1 MESLGIITYHIIYYK
16 IFFQTLEYV
25 SGFCYNKNMDN
36 FYTPLDNK
44 VIKSNARDFI
54 RGRLWM
60 FWSVLLVVGII
71 ESLANSLPQWIFGDR
86 LSNLSDIIAGNPDNI
101 PKEISSSVFGWYYV
115 LNVLIS
121 IVLIP
126 LNIGVA
132 QNVLAWS
139 RGEDVNKWKV
149 LFGGFN
155 SAKIF
160 FKQIGVVVL
169 NTILCALWAILLVV
183 PGIIKGLAYSM
194 YPYVLRDEPDLSVWQ
209 TLKKSEAIMKGYKGK
224 LFLMYLSFVGW
235 FILGAFTF
243 GILYIWLT
251 PYVMTS
257 TVKFY
262 DDVRR
267 AYYNGN
273 DPARPAFSISSDEE
287 NVFGNNTLSQIKA
300 NSARKPRAF
309 FNAIF
314 SH

>member
-1 MESLGIITYHIIYYK
+1 MELLNIITYHIIYYK

-115 LNVLIS
+115 LNVLIT

-160 FKQIGVVVL
+160 FKQVGVVVL
-169 NTILCALWAILLVV
+169 NTILCALWAILLIV

-287 NVFGNNTLSQIKA
+287 NVFGNNTL
-300 NSARKPRAF
+300 
-309 FNAIF
+309 
-314 SH
+314 

>member
-1 MESLGIITYHIIYYK
+1 MESLSIITYHIIYYK

-44 VIKSNARDFI
+44 VIKSYARDFI

-71 ESLANSLPQWIFGDR
+71 EYLANSLPQWIFGAR

-101 PKEISSSVFGWYYV
+101 PKEISSSIFGWYYA
-115 LNVLIS
+115 LNVLIT

-160 FKQIGVVVL
+160 FKQVGVVVL
-169 NTILCALWAILLVV
+169 NTILCALWAILFIV

-224 LFLMYLSFVGW
+224 LFLLYLSFVGW

-273 DPARPAFSISSDEE
+273 DSARPVFSISSDEE
-287 NVFGNNTLSQIKA
+287 NVFGNNTL
-300 NSARKPRAF
+300 
-309 FNAIF
+309 
-314 SH
+314 

>member
-1 MESLGIITYHIIYYK
+1 MESLGIITYRIIYYK

-115 LNVLIS
+115 LNVLIT

-160 FKQIGVVVL
+160 FKQVGVVVL
-169 NTILCALWAILLVV
+169 NTILCALWAILLIV

-287 NVFGNNTLSQIKA
+287 NVFGNSTL
-300 NSARKPRAF
+300 
-309 FNAIF
+309 
-314 SH
+314 

>member
-1 MESLGIITYHIIYYK
+1 MESLSIITYRIIYYK

-25 SGFCYNKNMDN
+25 VGFCYNKNMDN

-86 LSNLSDIIAGNPDNI
+86 LSNLFDIIAGNPDNI
-101 PKEISSSVFGWYYV
+101 PKEISPSVFGWYYA
-115 LNVLIS
+115 LNVLIT

-155 SAKIF
+155 SAKTF
-160 FKQIGVVVL
+160 FKQVGVVVL

-194 YPYVLRDEPDLSVWQ
+194 YPYILRDEPELSVWQ

-224 LFLMYLSFVGW
+224 LFLLYLSFVGW

-251 PYVMTS
+251 PYIMTS

-287 NVFGNNTLSQIKA
+287 NVFGNNTL
-300 NSARKPRAF
+300 
-309 FNAIF
+309 
-314 SH
+314 

>member
-25 SGFCYNKNMDN
+25 FGFCYNKNMDN

-86 LSNLSDIIAGNPDNI
+86 LSNISDIIAGNPDNI

-115 LNVLIS
+115 LNVLIT

-160 FKQIGVVVL
+160 FKQVGVVVL
-169 NTILCALWAILLVV
+169 NTILCALWAILLIV

-194 YPYVLRDEPDLSVWQ
+194 YPYVLRDEPELSVWQ

-287 NVFGNNTLSQIKA
+287 NVFGNNTL
-300 NSARKPRAF
+300 
-309 FNAIF
+309 
-314 SH
+314 

>member
-25 SGFCYNKNMDN
+25 FGFCYNKNMDN

-115 LNVLIS
+115 LNVLIT

-160 FKQIGVVVL
+160 FKQVGVVVL

-251 PYVMTS
+251 PYIMTS

-287 NVFGNNTLSQIKA
+287 NVFGNNTL
-300 NSARKPRAF
+300 
-309 FNAIF
+309 
-314 SH
+314 

>member
-1 MESLGIITYHIIYYK
+1 MELLDIITYHIIYYK

-115 LNVLIS
+115 LNVLIT

-160 FKQIGVVVL
+160 FKQVGVVML

-287 NVFGNNTLSQIKA
+287 NTFGNNTL
-300 NSARKPRAF
+300 
-309 FNAIF
+309 
-314 SH
+314 

>member
-86 LSNLSDIIAGNPDNI
+86 LSNISDIIAGNPDNI

-115 LNVLIS
+115 LNVLIT

-160 FKQIGVVVL
+160 FKQVGVVVL
-169 NTILCALWAILLVV
+169 NTILCALWAILLIV

-224 LFLMYLSFVGW
+224 LFLLYLSFVGW

-287 NVFGNNTLSQIKA
+287 NVFGNNAL
-300 NSARKPRAF
+300 
-309 FNAIF
+309 
-314 SH
+314 

>member
-1 MESLGIITYHIIYYK
+1 MELLDIITYHIIYYK

-25 SGFCYNKNMDN
+25 FGFCYNKNMDN

-115 LNVLIS
+115 LNVLIT

-155 SAKIF
+155 SSKIF
-160 FKQIGVVVL
+160 FKQVGVVVL

-287 NVFGNNTLSQIKA
+287 NVFGNNTL
-300 NSARKPRAF
+300 
-309 FNAIF
+309 
-314 SH
+314 

>member
-16 IFFQTLEYV
+16 IFFQTLEYA

-115 LNVLIS
+115 LNVLIT

-160 FKQIGVVVL
+160 FKQVGVVVL

-287 NVFGNNTLSQIKA
+287 NVFDNNTL
-300 NSARKPRAF
+300 
-309 FNAIF
+309 
-314 SH
+314 

>member
-1 MESLGIITYHIIYYK
+1 MESLVIITYRIIYYK

-25 SGFCYNKNMDN
+25 FGFCYNKNMDN

-60 FWSVLLVVGII
+60 FWSVLLIVGII

-115 LNVLIS
+115 LNVLIT

-160 FKQIGVVVL
+160 FKQVGVVVL

-287 NVFGNNTLSQIKA
+287 NVFDNNTL
-300 NSARKPRAF
+300 
-309 FNAIF
+309 
-314 SH
+314 

>member
-25 SGFCYNKNMDN
+25 FGFCYNKNMDN

-54 RGRLWM
+54 RGRLWL

-86 LSNLSDIIAGNPDNI
+86 LSNISDIIAGNPDNI

-115 LNVLIS
+115 LNVLIT

-160 FKQIGVVVL
+160 FKQVGVVVL
-169 NTILCALWAILLVV
+169 NTILCALWAILLIV

-194 YPYVLRDEPDLSVWQ
+194 YPYILRDEPDLSVWQ

-251 PYVMTS
+251 PYIMTS

-287 NVFGNNTLSQIKA
+287 NTFGNNTL
-300 NSARKPRAF
+300 
-309 FNAIF
+309 
-314 SH
+314 

>member
-115 LNVLIS
+115 LNVLIT

-160 FKQIGVVVL
+160 FKQVGVVVL
-169 NTILCALWAILLVV
+169 NTILCALWAILLIV

-287 NVFGNNTLSQIKA
+287 NVFGNNAL
-300 NSARKPRAF
+300 
-309 FNAIF
+309 
-314 SH
+314 

>member
-1 MESLGIITYHIIYYK
+1 MESLVIITYRIIYYK

-25 SGFCYNKNMDN
+25 FGFCYNKNMDN

-86 LSNLSDIIAGNPDNI
+86 LSNISDIIAGNPDNI

-115 LNVLIS
+115 LNVLIT

-160 FKQIGVVVL
+160 FKQVGVVVL

-251 PYVMTS
+251 PYIMTS

-287 NVFGNNTLSQIKA
+287 NVFGNNTL
-300 NSARKPRAF
+300 
-309 FNAIF
+309 
-314 SH
+314 

>member
-1 MESLGIITYHIIYYK
+1 MELLDIITYHIIYYK

-25 SGFCYNKNMDN
+25 FGFCYNKNMDN

-101 PKEISSSVFGWYYV
+101 PKEISSSVFGWYYF
-115 LNVLIS
+115 LNVLIT

-160 FKQIGVVVL
+160 FKQVGVVVL
-169 NTILCALWAILLVV
+169 NTILCALWAILLIV

-287 NVFGNNTLSQIKA
+287 NVFGNNTL
-300 NSARKPRAF
+300 
-309 FNAIF
+309 
-314 SH
+314 

>member
-1 MESLGIITYHIIYYK
+1 MESLVIITYRIIYYK

-25 SGFCYNKNMDN
+25 FGFCYNKNMDN

-44 VIKSNARDFI
+44 IIKSNARDFI

-86 LSNLSDIIAGNPDNI
+86 LSNISDIIAGNPDNI

-115 LNVLIS
+115 LNVLIT

-160 FKQIGVVVL
+160 FKQVGVVVL

-251 PYVMTS
+251 PYIMTS

-287 NVFGNNTLSQIKA
+287 NVFGNNTL
-300 NSARKPRAF
+300 
-309 FNAIF
+309 
-314 SH
+314 

>member
-160 FKQIGVVVL
+160 FKQVGVVVL
-169 NTILCALWAILLVV
+169 NTILCALWTILLVV

-194 YPYVLRDEPDLSVWQ
+194 YPYVFRDEPDLSVWQ

-273 DPARPAFSISSDEE
+273 DPARPVFSISSDEE
-287 NVFGNNTLSQIKA
+287 NTFGNNTL
-300 NSARKPRAF
+300 
-309 FNAIF
+309 
-314 SH
+314 

>member
-25 SGFCYNKNMDN
+25 FGFCYNKNMDN

-71 ESLANSLPQWIFGDR
+71 ESLANSLPQWVFGDR

-115 LNVLIS
+115 LNVLIT

-160 FKQIGVVVL
+160 FKQVGVVVL

-251 PYVMTS
+251 PYIMTS

-287 NVFGNNTLSQIKA
+287 NVFDNNTL
-300 NSARKPRAF
+300 
-309 FNAIF
+309 
-314 SH
+314 

>member
-1 MESLGIITYHIIYYK
+1 MESLDIITYHIIYYK

-115 LNVLIS
+115 LNVLIT

-160 FKQIGVVVL
+160 FKQVGVVVL
-169 NTILCALWAILLVV
+169 NTILCALWAILLIV

-287 NVFGNNTLSQIKA
+287 NTFGNNTL
-300 NSARKPRAF
+300 
-309 FNAIF
+309 
-314 SH
+314 

>member
-25 SGFCYNKNMDN
+25 FGFCYNKNMDN

-160 FKQIGVVVL
+160 FKQVGVVVL

-287 NVFGNNTLSQIKA
+287 NTFGNNTL
-300 NSARKPRAF
+300 
-309 FNAIF
+309 
-314 SH
+314 

>member
-1 MESLGIITYHIIYYK
+1 MESLSIITYRIIYYK

-25 SGFCYNKNMDN
+25 FGFCYNKNMDN

-44 VIKSNARDFI
+44 AIKSNARDFI
-54 RGRLWM
+54 RGWLWM

-115 LNVLIS
+115 LNVLIT

-160 FKQIGVVVL
+160 FKQVGVVVL

-251 PYVMTS
+251 PYIMTS

-287 NVFGNNTLSQIKA
+287 NVFGNNTL
-300 NSARKPRAF
+300 
-309 FNAIF
+309 
-314 SH
+314 

>member
-1 MESLGIITYHIIYYK
+1 
-16 IFFQTLEYV
+16 
-25 SGFCYNKNMDN
+25 MDN

-86 LSNLSDIIAGNPDNI
+86 LSNISDIIAGNPDNI

-115 LNVLIS
+115 LNVLIT

-160 FKQIGVVVL
+160 FKQVGVVVL
-169 NTILCALWAILLVV
+169 NTILCVLWAILLVV

-251 PYVMTS
+251 PYIMTS

-287 NVFGNNTLSQIKA
+287 NVFGNNTL
-300 NSARKPRAF
+300 
-309 FNAIF
+309 
-314 SH
+314 

>member
-25 SGFCYNKNMDN
+25 VGFCYNKNMDN

-101 PKEISSSVFGWYYV
+101 PKEISSNVFGWYYV
-115 LNVLIS
+115 LNVLIT

-155 SAKIF
+155 SAKMF
-160 FKQIGVVVL
+160 FKQVGVVVL

-224 LFLMYLSFVGW
+224 LFLLYLSFVGW

-273 DPARPAFSISSDEE
+273 DPARPSFSISSDEE
-287 NVFGNNTLSQIKA
+287 NVFGNNTL
-300 NSARKPRAF
+300 
-309 FNAIF
+309 
-314 SH
+314 

>member
-1 MESLGIITYHIIYYK
+1 MESIVIITYHIIYYK

-25 SGFCYNKNMDN
+25 FGFCYNKNMDN

-115 LNVLIS
+115 LNVLIT

-160 FKQIGVVVL
+160 FKQVGVVVL

-194 YPYVLRDEPDLSVWQ
+194 YPYVLRDEPNLSVWQ

-224 LFLMYLSFVGW
+224 LFLLYLSFVGW

-251 PYVMTS
+251 PYIMTS

-287 NVFGNNTLSQIKA
+287 NVFGNNTL
-300 NSARKPRAF
+300 
-309 FNAIF
+309 
-314 SH
+314 

>member
-25 SGFCYNKNMDN
+25 FGFCYNKNMDN

-115 LNVLIS
+115 LNVLIT

-160 FKQIGVVVL
+160 FKQVGVVVL
-169 NTILCALWAILLVV
+169 NAILCALWAILLVV

-251 PYVMTS
+251 PYIMTS

-287 NVFGNNTLSQIKA
+287 NVFGNNTL
-300 NSARKPRAF
+300 
-309 FNAIF
+309 
-314 SH
+314 

>member
-25 SGFCYNKNMDN
+25 VGFCYNKNMDN

-115 LNVLIS
+115 LNVLIT

-160 FKQIGVVVL
+160 FKQVGVVVL

-224 LFLMYLSFVGW
+224 LFLMYLSFIGW

-287 NVFGNNTLSQIKA
+287 NVFGNNTL
-300 NSARKPRAF
+300 
-309 FNAIF
+309 
-314 SH
+314 

>member
-1 MESLGIITYHIIYYK
+1 
-16 IFFQTLEYV
+16 
-25 SGFCYNKNMDN
+25 MDN

-115 LNVLIS
+115 LNVLIT

-160 FKQIGVVVL
+160 FKQVGVVVL
-169 NTILCALWAILLVV
+169 NTILCVLWTILLVV

-273 DPARPAFSISSDEE
+273 DPARPAFSLSSDEE
-287 NVFGNNTLSQIKA
+287 NVFGNNTL
-300 NSARKPRAF
+300 
-309 FNAIF
+309 
-314 SH
+314 

>member
-1 MESLGIITYHIIYYK
+1 MELLDIITYHIIYYK

-115 LNVLIS
+115 LNVLIT

-160 FKQIGVVVL
+160 FKQVGVVVL
-169 NTILCALWAILLVV
+169 NTILCALWAILLIV

-287 NVFGNNTLSQIKA
+287 NVFGNNAL
-300 NSARKPRAF
+300 
-309 FNAIF
+309 
-314 SH
+314 

>member
-1 MESLGIITYHIIYYK
+1 MESLCIITYHIIYYK

-25 SGFCYNKNMDN
+25 VGFCYNKNMDN

-115 LNVLIS
+115 LNVLIT

-139 RGEDVNKWKV
+139 RGENVNKWKV

-160 FKQIGVVVL
+160 FKQVGVVVL

-287 NVFGNNTLSQIKA
+287 NVFGNNTL
-300 NSARKPRAF
+300 
-309 FNAIF
+309 
-314 SH
+314 

>member
-1 MESLGIITYHIIYYK
+1 MESIVIITYHIIYYK
-16 IFFQTLEYV
+16 NFFQTLEYV
-25 SGFCYNKNMDN
+25 VGFCYNKNMDN

-101 PKEISSSVFGWYYV
+101 PKEISPSIFGWYYV
-115 LNVLIS
+115 LNVLIT

-160 FKQIGVVVL
+160 FKQVGVVVL

-251 PYVMTS
+251 PYIMTS

-287 NVFGNNTLSQIKA
+287 NVFGNNTL
-300 NSARKPRAF
+300 
-309 FNAIF
+309 
-314 SH
+314 

>member
-1 MESLGIITYHIIYYK
+1 MESLVIITYRIIYYK

-25 SGFCYNKNMDN
+25 FGFCYNKNMDN

-115 LNVLIS
+115 LNVLIT

-149 LFGGFN
+149 LFSGFN

-160 FKQIGVVVL
+160 FKQVGVVVL

-251 PYVMTS
+251 PYIMTS

-287 NVFGNNTLSQIKA
+287 NVFGNNTL
-300 NSARKPRAF
+300 
-309 FNAIF
+309 
-314 SH
+314 

>member
-1 MESLGIITYHIIYYK
+1 MELLDIIAYHIIYYK

-25 SGFCYNKNMDN
+25 FGFCYNKNMDN

-101 PKEISSSVFGWYYV
+101 PKEISSSIFGWYYV
-115 LNVLIS
+115 LNVLIT

-160 FKQIGVVVL
+160 FKQVGVVVL
-169 NTILCALWAILLVV
+169 NTILCALWTILLVV

-287 NVFGNNTLSQIKA
+287 NTFGNNTL
-300 NSARKPRAF
+300 
-309 FNAIF
+309 
-314 SH
+314 

>member
-1 MESLGIITYHIIYYK
+1 MESLGIITYRIIYYK

-25 SGFCYNKNMDN
+25 FGFCYNKNMDN

-86 LSNLSDIIAGNPDNI
+86 LSNISDIIAGNPDNI

-115 LNVLIS
+115 LNVLIT

-160 FKQIGVVVL
+160 FKQVGVVVL

-287 NVFGNNTLSQIKA
+287 NNFGNNTL
-300 NSARKPRAF
+300 
-309 FNAIF
+309 
-314 SH
+314 

>member
-25 SGFCYNKNMDN
+25 FGFCYNKNMDN

-115 LNVLIS
+115 LNVLIT

-160 FKQIGVVVL
+160 FKQVGVVVL

-224 LFLMYLSFVGW
+224 LFLLYLSFVGW

-251 PYVMTS
+251 PYIMTS

-287 NVFGNNTLSQIKA
+287 NVFGNSTL
-300 NSARKPRAF
+300 
-309 FNAIF
+309 
-314 SH
+314 

>member
-115 LNVLIS
+115 LNVLIT

-160 FKQIGVVVL
+160 FKQVGVVVL
-169 NTILCALWAILLVV
+169 NTILCVLWTILLVV

-273 DPARPAFSISSDEE
+273 DPARPAFSLSSDEE
-287 NVFGNNTLSQIKA
+287 NVFGNNTL
-300 NSARKPRAF
+300 
-309 FNAIF
+309 
-314 SH
+314 

>member
-160 FKQIGVVVL
+160 FKQVGVVVL
-169 NTILCALWAILLVV
+169 NTILCALWTILLVV

-194 YPYVLRDEPDLSVWQ
+194 YPFVLRDEPDLSVWQ

-287 NVFGNNTLSQIKA
+287 NVFGNNTL
-300 NSARKPRAF
+300 
-309 FNAIF
+309 
-314 SH
+314 

>member
-25 SGFCYNKNMDN
+25 SGFCYNRNMDN

-101 PKEISSSVFGWYYV
+101 PKEISSSVFGWYYF
-115 LNVLIS
+115 LNVLIT

-160 FKQIGVVVL
+160 FKQVGVVVL
-169 NTILCALWAILLVV
+169 NTILCALWSILLVV

-287 NVFGNNTLSQIKA
+287 NVFGNNTL
-300 NSARKPRAF
+300 
-309 FNAIF
+309 
-314 SH
+314 

>member
-1 MESLGIITYHIIYYK
+1 
-16 IFFQTLEYV
+16 
-25 SGFCYNKNMDN
+25 MDN

-101 PKEISSSVFGWYYV
+101 PKELSPSVFGWYYV

-160 FKQIGVVVL
+160 FKQVGVVVL
-169 NTILCALWAILLVV
+169 NTILCALWTILLVV

-287 NVFGNNTLSQIKA
+287 NVFGNNTL
-300 NSARKPRAF
+300 
-309 FNAIF
+309 
-314 SH
+314 

>member
-115 LNVLIS
+115 LNVLIT

-160 FKQIGVVVL
+160 FKQVGVVVL
-169 NTILCALWAILLVV
+169 NTILCALWAILFVV

-287 NVFGNNTLSQIKA
+287 NVFGNNTL
-300 NSARKPRAF
+300 
-309 FNAIF
+309 
-314 SH
+314 

>member
-115 LNVLIS
+115 LNVLIT

-160 FKQIGVVVL
+160 FKQVGVVVL
-169 NTILCALWAILLVV
+169 NTILCALWAILLIV

-251 PYVMTS
+251 PYIMTS

-287 NVFGNNTLSQIKA
+287 NVFGNSTL
-300 NSARKPRAF
+300 
-309 FNAIF
+309 
-314 SH
+314 